1 MRPTGSHPTDL
12 FPDAR
17 AQAMARRVID
27 ADARDGHEASIGPDI
42 LDRHRK
48 ANPTRL
54 LLSADVA
61 RTRPRGQT
69 PWISS
74 MFIGGFLQ

>member
-1 MRPTGSHPTDL
+1 
-12 FPDAR
+12 
-17 AQAMARRVID
+17 MARRVID

-54 LLSADVA
+54 LLSRRRRAHSATWPDSVDFLNVHWRFPA
-61 RTRPRGQT
+61 MTITGFETEPRWT
-69 PWISS
+69 
-74 MFIGGFLQ
+74 LAC